1 VFDERIDACTA
12 MEVLSL
18 IKNSL
23 QQTTN
28 DGAATPPSSS
38 NPITKHFRLIRQ
50 TSSAGQEMVWK
61 IYDAVR
67 LVDGKVSKLLEG
79 GVKERCW
86 SVAWSVA
93 RQKRLTIILS
103 QTAEPFHTV
112 VIKIHHAIADR
123 RI

>member
-1 VFDERIDACTA
+1 MITERVGDGKDATT

-28 DGAATPPSSS
+28 DGAATLPSSS

-50 TSSAGQEMVWK
+50 TSCAGQEMVWK

-67 LVDGKVSKLLEG
+67 LADGKVSLRVGPLTFQ
-79 GVKERCW
+79 
-86 SVAWSVA
+86 SVDQILYVLTAA
-93 RQKRLTIILS
+93 RW
-103 QTAEPFHTV
+103 
-112 VIKIHHAIADR
+112 
-123 RI
+123 